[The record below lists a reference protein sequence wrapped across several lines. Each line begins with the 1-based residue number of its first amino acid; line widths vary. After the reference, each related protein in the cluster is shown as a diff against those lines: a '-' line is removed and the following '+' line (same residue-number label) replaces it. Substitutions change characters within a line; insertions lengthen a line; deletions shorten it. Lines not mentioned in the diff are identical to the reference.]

1 MKNKSFFL
9 LLGQLVPFLMVLVAT
24 VIGYFYVE
32 SRDEI
37 MDMDRLPGAMLLFI
51 LLEIALISKRV
62 WRFIT
67 APAQIS
73 LDTEL
78 ISIMKN
84 SKKTIISIALTKF
97 LPTMSYDITITF
109 SSGEKQKFDYFYGYR
124 FKDIT
129 GILAILEKERINP
142 SQDVGI

>member
-51 LLEIALISKRV
+51 LLEIALISK
-62 WRFIT
+62 
-67 APAQIS
+67 
-73 LDTEL
+73 
-78 ISIMKN
+78 
-84 SKKTIISIALTKF
+84 
-97 LPTMSYDITITF
+97 
-109 SSGEKQKFDYFYGYR
+109 
-124 FKDIT
+124 
-129 GILAILEKERINP
+129 
-142 SQDVGI
+142 

>member
-1 MKNKSFFL
+1 
-9 LLGQLVPFLMVLVAT
+9 
-24 VIGYFYVE
+24 
-32 SRDEI
+32 

-84 SKKTIISIALTKF
+84 SKKN
-97 LPTMSYDITITF
+97 Y
-109 SSGEKQKFDYFYGYR
+109 YFYS
-124 FKDIT
+124 
-129 GILAILEKERINP
+129 AN
-142 SQDVGI
+142 